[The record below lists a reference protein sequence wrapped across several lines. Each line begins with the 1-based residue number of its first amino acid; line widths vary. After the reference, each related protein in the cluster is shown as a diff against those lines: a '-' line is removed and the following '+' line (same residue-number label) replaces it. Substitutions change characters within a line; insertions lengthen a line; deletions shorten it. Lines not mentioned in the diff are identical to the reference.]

1 MSAPSPEWVSA
12 LRTMR
17 RLFEHEPTDRKSLE
31 PWEDEAIAL
40 MRRLRS
46 IQASFDLEEI
56 VWHYL
61 IDADIRVKDADYR
74 QAQREVFESWLLDAE
89 RALEAHPAEPEAGS
103 RSTNNT
109 SR

>member
-1 MSAPSPEWVSA
+1 MSAPDAEWVSA
-12 LRTMR
+12 VRTMR
-17 RLFEHEPTDRKSLE
+17 QLFEREPADKRSLD
-31 PWEDEAIAL
+31 PWVDEAIAL

-46 IQASFDLEEI
+46 VQASFDLEEI

-74 QAQREVFESWLLDAE
+74 QAQREVFESWLRDAE
-89 RALEAHPAEPEAGS
+89 RALEAHPVEPVAGS

>member
-12 LRTMR
+12 VRTMR
-17 RLFEHEPTDRKSLE
+17 RLFEHEPTDKKTLG
-31 PWEDEAIAL
+31 PWVDEAMAL
-40 MRRLRS
+40 MRGQS
-46 IQASFDLEEI
+46 FAHASFDLEEI

-61 IDADIRVKDADYR
+61 IDVDIRVKDADYR
-74 QAQREVFESWLLDAE
+74 QAQREVFESWLRDAE